1 MEVEIVR
8 DRWRR
13 TAGDGSEREERRET
27 RELSKRR
34 GKRRLKGKR
43 KRIVIITGNED
54 RKKNIKEGK
63 NEGGGNETR
72 TGYKNNG
79 TKWGSMMRGERVKME
94 KIRQKNREKYKGK
107 IEEKREERMRGE
119 QKRRGMK
126 GE

>member
-54 RKKNIKEGK
+54 RKKI
-63 NEGGGNETR
+63 
-72 TGYKNNG
+72 
-79 TKWGSMMRGERVKME
+79 
-94 KIRQKNREKYKGK
+94 
-107 IEEKREERMRGE
+107 
-119 QKRRGMK
+119 
-126 GE
+126 